1 MTVIYKNILGNNIS
15 LICLVLDENIFKK
28 LLFRENLLVSMI
40 VDAGKVPIPLGA
52 LSLDIQKAR
61 GGRLKDI
68 KETKKNDVVYS
79 KFLVHL
85 SSHFDHLGYNGGS
98 NLLAW
103 VDRDLQTLEES
114 RKE

>member
-1 MTVIYKNILGNNIS
+1 MS
-15 LICLVLDENIFKK
+15 CLDENIFKK
-28 LLFRENLLVSMI
+28 LLFRENLLVSII
-40 VDAGKVPIPLGA
+40 VDAGKVPTPVGA
-52 LSLDIQKAR
+52 LSLDIETAK

-68 KETKKNDVVYS
+68 KESRKTGVAYS

-85 SSHFDHLGYNGGS
+85 SSHFDHLGCNGGS

-103 VDRDLQTLEES
+103 VDKNLQTLEEN